1 MGQIKS
7 FLYPVR
13 LLVLPQSDDLEK
25 TDDEKGKMD
34 KNNKGALV
42 VHRIATVSRAGLVV
56 RWQTNG
62 PEMER

>member
-1 MGQIKS
+1 M
-7 FLYPVR
+7 R